1 MEYFSSCPSYTATL
15 HVDPQPYVYNELSQ
29 MLIDTTG
36 LLIDNCACIEL
47 AVNEH
52 TTESFVIFVG

>member
-1 MEYFSSCPSYTATL
+1 
-15 HVDPQPYVYNELSQ
+15 

-52 TTESFVIFVG
+52 TTESFVILV